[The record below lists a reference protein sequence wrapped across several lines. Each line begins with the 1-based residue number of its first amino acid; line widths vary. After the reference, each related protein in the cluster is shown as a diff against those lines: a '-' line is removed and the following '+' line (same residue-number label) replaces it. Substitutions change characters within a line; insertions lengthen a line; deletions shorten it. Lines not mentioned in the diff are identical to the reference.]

1 MDYESGV
8 IEPVLPLFGLPTRDF
23 SKGME
28 VSGPR
33 IARIRDGYA
42 ICGQTFAPWFFPK
55 FDLLVPPML
64 PTGNPLAE
72 FDFNRNVPCAIR
84 FAPARLAAVFVMGIL
99 GLGVLHSVGRAQ
111 QDTSSSADA
120 DLMVRN
126 LTQIQKEYKEFLEKR
141 DRIQDEYKQIEEM
154 IQKTEKDFQRI
165 NNEGMRQQMAAME
178 SMMQSM
184 RVDMALSN
192 LANTND
198 PSANNRNTPR
208 RTNADALVQQ
218 QLLQDRMMLNMNTAM
233 RGEELRQLDAAS
245 QATVRQ
251 RFQGF
256 QDATRLQRERA
267 VWQSEWPAFMDRYWK
282 YSDPERRFTQLEIEK
297 ALEVLGE
304 CDKEDYAAKLTAA
317 LLMERMGRIS
327 EGISLVDEVLQAE
340 TALKSVA
347 LATKAVLLEAVD
359 KPKEA
364 KTAMQSAIKLHRTN
378 PYVRWLHARDAAR
391 QEQWA
396 VAESEL
402 KVLTTIKSLEVEAHR
417 ALALVHFS
425 RSKKTASEGV
435 KAKRSAQ
442 VALDLEAQPLWYSH
456 LVMALAHHAMKKKD
470 DALSSLEKAERKA
483 AGENQEWCQEL
494 RTAIENGDP
503 IDWAFDRRLAEVEK

>member
-1 MDYESGV
+1 
-8 IEPVLPLFGLPTRDF
+8 
-23 SKGME
+23 

-33 IARIRDGYA
+33 IARIRDGSA
-42 ICGQTFAPWFFPK
+42 ICGQIFAPWFFPK
-55 FDLLVPPML
+55 IDLLVTPML
-64 PTGNPLAE
+64 PTGNPPAE
-72 FDFNRNVPCAIR
+72 TVFHRKVPCAIR
-84 FAPARLAAVFVMGIL
+84 FALVRLAAVFVL
-99 GLGVLHSVGRAQ
+99 GTLGMGVLQSVGRAQ

-141 DRIQDEYKQIEEM
+141 DRIQDEYKKIEEM

-165 NNEGMRQQMAAME
+165 NNEGMRQQMAAMQ

-184 RVDMALSN
+184 RVDMALNS
-192 LANTND
+192 LADLND
-198 PSANNRNTPR
+198 PSANNRNPPR
-208 RTNADALVQQ
+208 RTNADALLQQ

-245 QATVRQ
+245 QSTVRQ
-251 RFQGF
+251 RFEGF
-256 QDATRLQRERA
+256 QDAMRLQKEWA
-267 VWQSEWPAFMDRYWK
+267 AWQAEWPGFMDQYWK

-297 ALEVLGE
+297 SLEVLGE
-304 CDKEDYAAKLTAA
+304 CDKEDYAAKVTAA

-327 EGISLVDEVLQAE
+327 EGISLVDEVLQAKTTLE
-340 TALKSVA
+340 PVA
-347 LATKAVLLEAVD
+347 WATKAVLLEAVD
-359 KPKEA
+359 KPKES
-364 KTAMQSAIKLHRTN
+364 KTAMQSAIKLARTN

-396 VAESEL
+396 IAESEL
-402 KVLTTIKSLEVEAHR
+402 KALTTMKSLEVEAHR
-417 ALALVHFS
+417 ALAMVHFA
-425 RSKKTASEGV
+425 RSKKTSSEGV
-435 KAKRSAQ
+435 KAKRAAQ
-442 VALDLEAQPLWYSH
+442 LALDLEPQPHWYSH

-470 DALSSLEKAERKA
+470 EALSSLEKAERKA